1 VGERHDGSRAAGERT
16 AVLVAAGGGAWEAQA
31 LGLLN
36 APGSGLVVLKRCVD
50 LPDLLATASTG
61 QARVAVVD
69 GALTGLDTT
78 SVASLRRGGVSV
90 VLVGSTTLDADQ
102 RVDAARLDELAAAVR
117 AAEEGAA
124 LAGELDEPSLSES
137 PGAGTAFDA
146 GGNDSAAA
154 PRSEPGR
161 MIAVWGPTGA
171 PGRTTVAVGL
181 AAELA
186 SRGAGTMLL
195 DADPFGGSVAQ
206 HLGMLDEMSGLL
218 ASARLANAGGLDA
231 GRLAGL
237 AREVT
242 GLRVLTGL
250 PRADRWSEVRD
261 AAFDDVLDRARALAD
276 TVVVDTGFCL
286 EDDPQAAFT
295 GAPRR
300 HLMTLATLEQ
310 ADEVVVVGSADP
322 VGLARLA
329 RGLVELLETMPGL
342 CVRVVVNRSRPSLG
356 WGEKEVRAMI
366 DGFVTPAGVHFLP
379 EDRSTADRALVA
391 GRSLV
396 ELGDSPLR
404 RGLAGLADA
413 VLAGTALADTALADT
428 ALAGAGDGRAD
439 GGGAMVAGAR
449 RRAARGRSRGR
460 SRGRLRGRSWGR
472 QRGRLSLR
480 RGGTDR

>member
-1 VGERHDGSRAAGERT
+1 VDERHDGPRGAGERT
-16 AVLVAAGGGAWEAQA
+16 AVLVAAGGGSWEADA
-31 LGLLN
+31 LRRLN

-61 QARVAVVD
+61 QARVTVVD
-69 GALTGLDTT
+69 GALTGLDAT
-78 SVASLRRGGVSV
+78 SVASLRRGGVRV
-90 VLVGSTTLDADQ
+90 VLVGTSTLDADQ
-102 RVDAARLDELAAAVR
+102 HVDASRLEELAAAVR
-117 AAEEGAA
+117 AAEEGAG
-124 LAGELDEPSLSES
+124 LAEELDEPWSSDPLRATPAVDTGVDE
-137 PGAGTAFDA
+137 P
-146 GGNDSAAA
+146 SAAA
-154 PRSEPGR
+154 HREPGR
-161 MIAVWGPTGA
+161 VIAVWGPTGA

-186 SRGAGTMLL
+186 DRGAATMLV
-195 DADPFGGSVAQ
+195 DADPLGGSVAQ

-218 ASARLANAGGLDA
+218 AAARLANAGGLDT

-237 AREVT
+237 AREVA

-261 AAFDDVLDRARALAD
+261 AAYDDVLDRARALAG

-342 CVRVVVNRSRPSLG
+342 AVRVVVNRSRPSLG

-366 DGFVTPAGVHFLP
+366 DGFVTPVGVHFLP
-379 EDRSTADRALVA
+379 EDRSAADRALVA

-404 RGLAGLADA
+404 RGIAALADA
-413 VLAGTALADTALADT
+413 ALADTDDGRVGA
-428 ALAGAGDGRAD
+428 AGAVVPGT
-439 GGGAMVAGAR
+439 R
-449 RRAARGRSRGR
+449 RRAA
-460 SRGRLRGRSWGR
+460 
-472 QRGRLSLR
+472 RGRLSLR
-480 RGGTDR
+480 RGGTGR